1 MLAPLLNR
9 SKLALAL
16 VLSTGLSA
24 GVMSAGVM
32 AAQAQVKVP
41 ALLPYSGNIQQAI
54 SQPAPVAT
62 TQPVVAQG
70 LEWADTFD
78 EGVSSLEQI
87 DFVAPIISRQTTQ
100 YMIDATLD
108 YERIALNG
116 GWPEVSTK
124 KILRIG
130 MRAPAVISLRQR
142 LIASG
147 DMAQQAGVSEV
158 FDSYVDSAVRRFQLR
173 HGLTPDGV
181 VGRSTVIAMNV
192 PVEVRL
198 EQLRTNL
205 ERVSALAESVGDT
218 DTYVNVNI
226 PAARIEVVENG
237 RVRSRHTAVVGKEDR
252 QTPILSSAIY
262 EVNFNPYWTVPVS
275 IIRKDLIPKMQKNPE
290 YLTDNNIHI
299 FDWYGK
305 EKQWQEIDWNTD
317 EATKYRFTQEPGE
330 GNSMGS
336 IRINFNN
343 THQVYLHDTPEQSL
357 FGEGYRF
364 HSSGCVRVQNVRELV
379 TWLLGSTTPDWTRSR
394 VDSTINSGERLD
406 VKMKSRVPLFMSYVT
421 AWALSDGMVHFRDD
435 IYNKDGLYSASV
447 DPMAQASAQ

>member
-16 VLSTGLSA
+16 VVSTGLSA
-24 GVMSAGVM
+24 GMMS
-32 AAQAQVKVP
+32 AQAQVKVP
-41 ALLPYSGNIQQAI
+41 GLLSYSGNIQQAVTE
-54 SQPAPVAT
+54 PAPVANE
-62 TQPVVAQG
+62 QPIVGQG
-70 LEWADTFD
+70 TEWEDTFD

-87 DFVAPIISRQTTQ
+87 DFVAPIISKQTTQ
-100 YMIDATLD
+100 YMIDAILD

-124 KILRIG
+124 KVLRIG
-130 MRAPAVISLRQR
+130 MRAPAIASLRQR
-142 LIASG
+142 LIVSG
-147 DMAQQAGVSEV
+147 DMAQHAGVSEV

-181 VGRSTVIAMNV
+181 VGRATVIAMNV

-198 EQLRTNL
+198 QQLRTNL
-205 ERVSALAESVGDT
+205 ERVSALAENVS

-237 RVRSRHTAVVGKEDR
+237 RVRSRHTAVVGKQDR
-252 QTPILSSAIY
+252 QSPILSSAIY

-275 IIRKDLIPKMQKNPE
+275 IIRKDLIPKMQKDPQ
-290 YLTDNNIHI
+290 YLAKNNIHI

-317 EATKYRFTQEPGE
+317 EATQYRFTQEPGE

-379 TWLLGSTTPDWTRSR
+379 TWLLGSTTPEWNRSR
-394 VDSTINSGERLD
+394 VDATINSGERLD
-406 VKMKSRVPLFMSYVT
+406 VKMKSRIPLHLSYVS

-435 IYNKDGLYSASV
+435 IYDKDGLYSASI
-447 DPMAQASAQ
+447 DPLTQASAQ

>member
-9 SKLALAL
+9 SKFALAL
-16 VLSTGLSA
+16 VVSTGLSA
-24 GVMSAGVM
+24 GMMS
-32 AAQAQVKVP
+32 AQAQVKVP
-41 ALLPYSGNIQQAI
+41 DLLSYNGSIQQAV
-54 SQPAPVAT
+54 SQPAPVAP
-62 TQPVVAQG
+62 TQPIVGQG
-70 LEWADTFD
+70 TEWEDTFD

-87 DFVAPIISRQTTQ
+87 DFVAPIISKQTSQ
-100 YMIDATLD
+100 YMIDAILD

-124 KILRIG
+124 KVLRIG
-130 MRAPAVISLRQR
+130 MRAPAIAALRQR
-142 LIASG
+142 LIVSG
-147 DMAQQAGVSEV
+147 DMAQHAGVSEV

-181 VGRSTVIAMNV
+181 VGRATVIAMNV

-198 EQLRTNL
+198 QQLRTNL
-205 ERVSALAESVGDT
+205 ERVSALAENVT

-237 RVRSRHTAVVGKEDR
+237 RVRSRHTAVVGKQDR
-252 QTPILSSAIY
+252 QSPILSSAIY

-275 IIRKDLIPKMQKNPE
+275 IIRKDLIPKMQKDPQ
-290 YLTDNNIHI
+290 YLAKNNIHI
-299 FDWYGK
+299 YDWYGK

-317 EATKYRFTQEPGE
+317 EATQYRFTQDPGE

-394 VDSTINSGERLD
+394 VDAAINSGERTD
-406 VKMKSRVPLFMSYVT
+406 VKMKSRIPLHMSYVT

-435 IYNKDGLYSASV
+435 IYDKDGLYAASA

>member
-16 VLSTGLSA
+16 VVSTGLSA
-24 GVMSAGVM
+24 GMMS
-32 AAQAQVKVP
+32 AQAQVKVP
-41 ALLPYSGNIQQAI
+41 GLLSYSGNIQQAVTE
-54 SQPAPVAT
+54 PAPVVT
-62 TQPVVAQG
+62 EQPIVGQG
-70 LEWADTFD
+70 TEWEDTFD

-87 DFVAPIISRQTTQ
+87 DFVAPIISKQTTQ
-100 YMIDATLD
+100 YMIDAILD

-124 KILRIG
+124 KVLRIG
-130 MRAPAVISLRQR
+130 MRAPAIASLRQR
-142 LIASG
+142 LIVSG
-147 DMAQQAGVSEV
+147 DMAQHAGVSEV

-181 VGRSTVIAMNV
+181 VGRATVIAMNV

-198 EQLRTNL
+198 QQLRTNL
-205 ERVSALAESVGDT
+205 ERVSALADNVS

-237 RVRSRHTAVVGKEDR
+237 RVRSRHTAVVGKQDR
-252 QTPILSSAIY
+252 QSPILSSAIY

-275 IIRKDLIPKMQKNPE
+275 IIRKDLIPKMQKDPQ
-290 YLTDNNIHI
+290 YLAKNNIHI

-317 EATKYRFTQEPGE
+317 EATQYRFTQEPGE

-379 TWLLGSTTPDWTRSR
+379 TWLLGSTTPEWTRSR
-394 VDSTINSGERLD
+394 VDATINSGERLD
-406 VKMKSRVPLFMSYVT
+406 VKMKSRIPLHLSYVT

-435 IYNKDGLYSASV
+435 IYDKDGLYSASV
-447 DPMAQASAQ
+447 DPLAQASAQ

>member
-1 MLAPLLNR
+1 VLAPLLNR

-16 VLSTGLSA
+16 VVSTGLSA
-24 GVMSAGVM
+24 GMMS
-32 AAQAQVKVP
+32 AQAQVKVP
-41 ALLPYSGNIQQAI
+41 GLLSYSGNIQQAVTE
-54 SQPAPVAT
+54 PAPVVT
-62 TQPVVAQG
+62 EQPIVGQG
-70 LEWADTFD
+70 TEWEDTFD

-87 DFVAPIISRQTTQ
+87 DFVAPIISKQTTQ
-100 YMIDATLD
+100 YMIDAILD

-124 KILRIG
+124 KVLRIG
-130 MRAPAVISLRQR
+130 MRAPAIASLRQR
-142 LIASG
+142 LIVSG
-147 DMAQQAGVSEV
+147 DMAQHAGVSEV

-181 VGRSTVIAMNV
+181 VGRATVIAMNV

-198 EQLRTNL
+198 QQLRTNL
-205 ERVSALAESVGDT
+205 ERVSALADNVS

-237 RVRSRHTAVVGKEDR
+237 RVRSRHTAVVGKQDR
-252 QTPILSSAIY
+252 QSPILSSAIY

-275 IIRKDLIPKMQKNPE
+275 IIRKDLIPKMQKDPQ
-290 YLTDNNIHI
+290 YLAKNNIHI

-379 TWLLGSTTPDWTRSR
+379 TWLLGSTTPEWTRSR
-394 VDSTINSGERLD
+394 VDATINSGERLD
-406 VKMKSRVPLFMSYVT
+406 VKMKSRIPLHLSYVT

-435 IYNKDGLYSASV
+435 IYDKDGLYSASV
-447 DPMAQASAQ
+447 DPLAQASAQ

>member
-16 VLSTGLSA
+16 VVSTGLSA
-24 GVMSAGVM
+24 GMMS
-32 AAQAQVKVP
+32 AQAQVKVP
-41 ALLPYSGNIQQAI
+41 GLLSYSGNIQQAVTE
-54 SQPAPVAT
+54 PAPVVT
-62 TQPVVAQG
+62 EQPIVGQG
-70 LEWADTFD
+70 TEWEDTFD

-87 DFVAPIISRQTTQ
+87 DFVAPIISKQTTQ
-100 YMIDATLD
+100 YMIDAILD

-124 KILRIG
+124 KVLRIG
-130 MRAPAVISLRQR
+130 MRAPAIASLRQR
-142 LIASG
+142 LIVSG
-147 DMAQQAGVSEV
+147 DMAQHAGVSEV

-181 VGRSTVIAMNV
+181 VGRATVIAMNV

-198 EQLRTNL
+198 QQLRTNL
-205 ERVSALAESVGDT
+205 ERVSALADNVS

-237 RVRSRHTAVVGKEDR
+237 RVRSRHTAVVGKQDR
-252 QTPILSSAIY
+252 QSPILSSAIY

-275 IIRKDLIPKMQKNPE
+275 IIRKDLIPKMQKDPQ
-290 YLTDNNIHI
+290 YLAKNNIHI

-379 TWLLGSTTPDWTRSR
+379 TWLLGSTTPEWTRSR
-394 VDSTINSGERLD
+394 VDATINSGERLD
-406 VKMKSRVPLFMSYVT
+406 VKMKSRIPLHLSYVT

-435 IYNKDGLYSASV
+435 IYDKDGLYSASV
-447 DPMAQASAQ
+447 DPLAQASAQ

>member
-9 SKLALAL
+9 SKFALAL
-16 VLSTGLSA
+16 VVSTGLSA
-24 GVMSAGVM
+24 GMMSAQ
-32 AAQAQVKVP
+32 AQAQVKVP
-41 ALLPYSGNIQQAI
+41 DLLSYSGNIQQAV
-54 SQPAPVAT
+54 SQPASVVP
-62 TQPVVAQG
+62 TQPIVGQG
-70 LEWADTFD
+70 TEWEDTFD

-87 DFVAPIISRQTTQ
+87 DFVAPIISKQTTQ
-100 YMIDATLD
+100 YMIDAILD

-124 KILRIG
+124 KVLRIG
-130 MRAPAVISLRQR
+130 MRAPAIAALRQR
-142 LIASG
+142 LIVSG

-181 VGRSTVIAMNV
+181 VGRATVIAMNV

-198 EQLRTNL
+198 QQLRTNL
-205 ERVSALAESVGDT
+205 ERVSALAENVT

-237 RVRSRHTAVVGKEDR
+237 RVRSRHTAVVGKQDR
-252 QTPILSSAIY
+252 QSPILSSAIY

-275 IIRKDLIPKMQKNPE
+275 IIRKDLIPKMQKDPQ
-290 YLTDNNIHI
+290 YLAKNNIHI
-299 FDWYGK
+299 YDWYGK
-305 EKQWQEIDWNTD
+305 EKQWQEIDWTTD
-317 EATKYRFTQEPGE
+317 EATQYRFTQDPGE

-394 VDSTINSGERLD
+394 VDAAINSGERTD
-406 VKMKSRVPLFMSYVT
+406 VKMKSRVPLHMSYVT

-435 IYNKDGLYSASV
+435 IYDKDGLYAASA